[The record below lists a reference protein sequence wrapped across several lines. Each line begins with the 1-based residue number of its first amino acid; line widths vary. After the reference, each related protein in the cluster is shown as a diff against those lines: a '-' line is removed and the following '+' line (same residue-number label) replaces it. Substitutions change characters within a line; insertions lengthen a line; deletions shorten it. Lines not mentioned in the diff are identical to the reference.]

1 MALFPLGILS
11 AAGVSGFSSDY
22 ELIQTQILG
31 SSQASIV
38 FSSLGT
44 YSSTYK
50 HLQIR
55 GALKTTNTNFDN
67 GFLTFS
73 YNGDTTDTG
82 YRNHFLSGNGSVVSS
97 GTETSIPRYIGN
109 VPSSRTDVLN
119 RFGGLVIDVLDP
131 YSTTKN
137 KTSRISLGYNGADG
151 SFIFLNSLFKNDT
164 ASITSLTVG
173 ANANLAAGT
182 RLSLYGIKG

>member
-1 MALFPLGILS
+1 MRILGVT
-11 AAGVSGFSSDY
+11 ASGIVGFDPAY
-22 ELIQTQILG
+22 ELISTSFISSNTPSVTFSNLG
-31 SSQASIV
+31 D
-38 FSSLGT
+38 

-55 GALKTTNTNFDN
+55 GAAKTTGTTFDN

-73 YNGDTTDTG
+73 YNGDTTNTG
-82 YRNHFLSGNGSVVSS
+82 YRNHFLYGNGSVVSS

-137 KTSRISLGYNGADG
+137 KTSRISIGYNGADG
-151 SFIFLNSLFKNDT
+151 SFVFLNSLFKNDT
-164 ASITSLTVG
+164 ASITSLTI
-173 ANANLAAGT
+173 AASANLAEGT